1 VDCELKTLKERYG
14 SEICLVGNIQY
25 EDFTEV
31 TSRDMEDKVKQLMDI
46 AKEGGGFILSPACSF
61 FHSKMPDKIEKNI
74 KAFIYA
80 GLSMVNINNL

>member
-1 VDCELKTLKERYG
+1 
-14 SEICLVGNIQY
+14 
-25 EDFTEV
+25 
-31 TSRDMEDKVKQLMDI
+31 MEDKVKQLMDI